1 MNHTVSRVTGMRP
14 VDITPKNA
22 QEVFERVYSKYT
34 KEESPKQKKNKLEP
48 HDTVRMALSSCPDAK
63 RLFNRG
69 YFPNFSD
76 QIFNVDEINKGDP
89 NFFRLR
95 NYKNQ
100 RVDGRFYN
108 EELQKVRVDD
118 SSTYR
123 IEKVI
128 RRRKRNGINELLV
141 KFIGYDE
148 LEWIKESDIV

>member
-14 VDITPKNA
+14 VDITPANA
-22 QEVFERVYSKYT
+22 QEVFERVYSKYI
-34 KEESPKQKKNKLEP
+34 KDKLPQQKKDKLESN
-48 HDTVRMALSSCPDAK
+48 DTVRMALSSCPDAK

-76 QIFNVDEINKGDP
+76 QIFNIDEINQANPK
-89 NFFRLR
+89 FYRLR

-128 RRRKRNGINELLV
+128 RKRKRNGINELLV
-141 KFIGYDE
+141 KFIGYDV
-148 LEWIKESDIV
+148 LEWIKETDIV